1 MSEIKESALSKQV
14 DGSHYKDMQI
24 QPIIYIYANN
34 IPFIEGNV
42 IKYVSR
48 WKNKNGIKDLEKARH
63 LIDMLIEF
71 ESTQSQDK

>member
-1 MSEIKESALSKQV
+1 MIEGSALSKQI
-14 DGSHYKDMQI
+14 DGSHYKDMTI
-24 QPIIYIYANN
+24 QPIIYIYANK
-34 IPFIEGNV
+34 IPFIEGNI

-71 ESTQSQDK
+71 ETTQSQDK

>member
-1 MSEIKESALSKQV
+1 MIEGSALSKQI
-14 DGSHYKDMQI
+14 DGSHYKDMTI
-24 QPIIYIYANN
+24 QPIIYIYANK
-34 IPFIEGNV
+34 IPFIEGNI

-71 ESTQSQDK
+71 ETSQSQDK

>member
-1 MSEIKESALSKQV
+1 MTNESALSKQV
-14 DGSHYKDMQI
+14 DGSHYKDMTI
-24 QPIIYIYANN
+24 QPVIYIYANK
-34 IPFIEGNV
+34 IPFIEGNI

-71 ESTQSQDK
+71 ESTQSPNK

>member
-1 MSEIKESALSKQV
+1 MTDGSALNRQV
-14 DGSHYKDMQI
+14 DGSHYKDMTI
-24 QPIIYIYANN
+24 QPIIYIYANK